1 MSSFLRRFLIFFCI
15 FFAAPK
21 HLHIFIQ
28 KKLVLSVNFIFFL
41 SLFIFVLFI
50 LLVCVSV
57 YTNFYFL
64 FIHFILYTVVF
75 SMDLVAD
82 SNKDDDDASRSA
94 SAPQNTC
101 IIRCLYGMIR
111 MVMMVRHCIV
121 LCLFFCV
128 IVLIYCRMF

>member
-1 MSSFLRRFLIFFCI
+1 M
-15 FFAAPK
+15 
-21 HLHIFIQ
+21 
-28 KKLVLSVNFIFFL
+28 NE
-41 SLFIFVLFI
+41 
-50 LLVCVSV
+50 CVSV

-101 IIRCLYGMIR
+101 IIRCLYRMI
-111 MVMMVRHCIV
+111 VW
-121 LCLFFCV
+121 
-128 IVLIYCRMF
+128 